1 MHQCEKGE
9 DGCRA
14 LCREGCP
21 CDTCNA
27 HFQPDNEED
36 IQKDIADRGAD
47 EEIQRRAAIAQ
58 RGEDAVADIIKIQ
71 EQKPVNID
79 FQIKRRIRENIGR
92 RTNEVEECISAKN
105 ADKRQHNADRNA
117 GAENGADG
125 CFECA
130 VFFCPE
136 QTGNHNGTADI
147 AADGNC
153 HENHG
158 DGVGRADCRKCRLP
172 DKPPGNDAVRNL
184 INLLK
189 CHTQQHGN
197 GKHPEH
203 FSAVAPC

>member
-1 MHQCEKGE
+1 MHQCKEGE

-21 CDTCNA
+21 CNAGNA
-27 HFQPDNEED
+27 HLQPDHEEK
-36 IQKDIADRGAD
+36 IQKDIADGG
-47 EEIQRRAAIAQ
+47 ENQEIQRCTTVPQ

-71 EQKPVNID
+71 EEKPVNID
-79 FQIKRRIRENIGR
+79 SQIKRRIRENIGR
-92 RTNEVEECISAKN
+92 GADEAEHCVSAEK
-105 ADKRQHNADRNA
+105 ADKRQHHADRNA
-117 GAENGADG
+117 GAENGADS

-130 VFFCPE
+130 VFLCPE

-158 DGVGRADCRKCRLP
+158 DGVGRADCRKRRFP
-172 DKPPGNDAVRNL
+172 DEPPGNDAVCNL

-189 CHTQQHGN
+189 GYTQQHGN

-203 FSAVAPC
+203 FAAVAPC